1 MDLLKDIEQSDAKWK
16 NRLPWK
22 LLFSLGEQLLQRG
35 SVSRHHHVI
44 VKLSWLLCNLDLLGL
59 SFNFHITY
67 VVLNINKNELSVAQK
82 LRHSSYR
89 DQVFLVTVPDVLPWF
104 LYFFVS
110 SILHNSYFLSNILA
124 IYLDLDNQW
133 YILTL
138 GLSCNNI
145 GDGINHAIL
154 PLA

>member
-1 MDLLKDIEQSDAKWK
+1 MDLLKDVEQSDAKWK

-22 LLFSLGEQLLQRG
+22 LLLSLGEQLLQRR
-35 SVSRHHHVI
+35 SISRHHHVI
-44 VKLSWLLCNLDLLGL
+44 VKLSWLLCNLDLFGL

-67 VVLNINKNELSVAQK
+67 VVLNINKNKLSVAQK

-89 DQVFLVTVPDVLPWF
+89 DQVFLITVTDVLSWF

-110 SILHNSYFLSNILA
+110 SILHNSYFSSNILA
-124 IYLDLDNQW
+124 INLDLDNQW
-133 YILTL
+133 YNLTL

-145 GDGINHAIL
+145 GDGVNQAIL